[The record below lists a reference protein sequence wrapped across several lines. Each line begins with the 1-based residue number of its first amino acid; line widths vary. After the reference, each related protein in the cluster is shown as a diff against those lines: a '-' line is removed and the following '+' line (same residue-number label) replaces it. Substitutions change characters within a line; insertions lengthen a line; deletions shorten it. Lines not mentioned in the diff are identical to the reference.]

1 MNKKKTLLISTGVL
15 GTLSLGALSIIGNY
29 FYNLALNPR
38 TSKEAIFGSKEEE
51 NSTSGELINEDL
63 NWFLNTS
70 NYSNITIK
78 SFDNLNLNGYKILNN
93 IPNNNWVITVHGY
106 ASKGIAMSS
115 YAKKFY
121 DMGYNILIPDL
132 RSHGKSEGTSIGMG
146 WIDRLD
152 ILKWI
157 DFILKDDKDSKIIL
171 HGVSMGAA
179 TVSMVSGENLPT
191 NVKAIIADCGYT
203 SVWEQ
208 FSHKLKDM
216 YSLHDFPIMNSCSF
230 IARLKA
236 GYSLKEA
243 SSLKQVSKSK
253 TPILFIHG
261 DKDDFV
267 PYEMMDKL
275 YTATPSPKE
284 QLTIKNAGHAEA
296 SKIDPKL
303 YWTTISNFIKIYLD
317 SASQ

>member
-1 MNKKKTLLISTGVL
+1 MNKKKTLLISTGIL
-15 GTLSLGALSIIGNY
+15 GTLSIGALTVIGNY
-29 FYNLALNPR
+29 FYNLALNPK
-38 TSKEAIFGSKEEE
+38 TSKESIFGSKEEE

-63 NWFLNTS
+63 NWLLNYS
-70 NYSNITIK
+70 NYSNVTIK

-93 IPNNNWVITVHGY
+93 SSTDNWVITVHGY
-106 ASKGIAMSS
+106 TSKGIDMSS

-132 RSHGKSEGTSIGMG
+132 RSHGNSEGTYIGMG

-157 DFILKDDKDSKIIL
+157 NFILKDNKEAKIIL

-179 TVSMVSGENLPT
+179 TVSMVSGEALP
-191 NVKAIIADCGYT
+191 NNIKAIIADCGYT

-208 FSHKLKDM
+208 FSHKLKDL
-216 YSLHDFPIMNSCSF
+216 YSLNDFPIMNACSIISKF
-230 IARLKA
+230 KA
-236 GYSLKEA
+236 GYSLNEA

-267 PYEMMDKL
+267 PYKMMADL
-275 YTATPSPKE
+275 YNAANCPKE

-303 YWTTISNFIKIYLD
+303 YWTTITTFIAKYLD
-317 SASQ
+317 SNL

>member
-1 MNKKKTLLISTGVL
+1 M
-15 GTLSLGALSIIGNY
+15 
-29 FYNLALNPR
+29 ALNPK
-38 TSKEAIFGSKEEE
+38 TSKESIFGSKEEE

-63 NWFLNTS
+63 NWLLNYS
-70 NYSNITIK
+70 NYSNVTIK

-93 IPNNNWVITVHGY
+93 SSTDNWVITVHGY
-106 ASKGIAMSS
+106 TSKGIDMSS

-121 DMGYNILIPDL
+121 DMGYNILMPDL
-132 RSHGKSEGTSIGMG
+132 RSHGNSEGTYIGMG

-157 DFILKDDKDSKIIL
+157 NFILKDNKEAKIIL

-179 TVSMVSGENLPT
+179 TVSMVSGEALP
-191 NVKAIIADCGYT
+191 NNIKAIIADCGYT

-208 FSHKLKDM
+208 FSHKLKDL
-216 YSLHDFPIMNSCSF
+216 YSLNDFPIMNACSIISKF
-230 IARLKA
+230 KA
-236 GYSLKEA
+236 GYSLNEA

-267 PYEMMDKL
+267 PYKMMADL
-275 YTATPSPKE
+275 YNAANCPKE

-303 YWTTISNFIKIYLD
+303 YWTTITTFIAKYLD
-317 SASQ
+317 SNL

>member
-1 MNKKKTLLISTGVL
+1 MNKKKTILISTGVL
-15 GTLSLGALSIIGNY
+15 GTLSIGALGIIGNY
-29 FYNLALNPR
+29 FYNLALNPK
-38 TSKEAIFGSKEEE
+38 TSKESIFGSKEEE

-63 NWFLNTS
+63 NWFLNHS
-70 NYSNITIK
+70 KYSNVNIK

-93 IPNNNWVITVHGY
+93 TSNNNWVITVHGY
-106 ASKGIAMSS
+106 TSKGIDMSS
-115 YAKKFY
+115 YAKRFY

-157 DFILKDDKDSKIIL
+157 DFLLKEHKDAKIIL

-179 TVSMVSGENLPT
+179 TVSMVSGENLPS
-191 NVKAIIADCGYT
+191 NIKAIIADCGYT
-203 SVWEQ
+203 SVIEQ

-216 YSLHDFPIMNSCSF
+216 YKLNDFPIMNACSF
-230 IARLKA
+230 IAKLRA
-236 GYSLKEA
+236 GYSLKQA

-267 PYEMMDKL
+267 PYKMMAEL
-275 YTATPSPKE
+275 YDAANCPKE
-284 QLTIKNAGHAEA
+284 QLTIKNAGHAKA

-303 YWTTISNFIKIYLD
+303 YWGTISNFINKYMID
-317 SASQ
+317 IN

>member
-1 MNKKKTLLISTGVL
+1 MNKKKTILISTGVL
-15 GTLSLGALSIIGNY
+15 GTLSIGALGIIGNY
-29 FYNLALNPR
+29 FYNLALNPK
-38 TSKEAIFGSKEEE
+38 TSKESIFGSKEEE

-63 NWFLNTS
+63 NWFLNHS
-70 NYSNITIK
+70 NYSNINIK

-93 IPNNNWVITVHGY
+93 TSNNNWVITVHGY
-106 ASKGIAMSS
+106 TSKGIDMSS
-115 YAKKFY
+115 YAKRFY

-157 DFILKDDKDSKIIL
+157 DFLLKEHKDAKIIL

-179 TVSMVSGENLPT
+179 TVSMVSGENLPS
-191 NVKAIIADCGYT
+191 NIKAIIADCGYT
-203 SVWEQ
+203 SVIEQ

-216 YSLHDFPIMNSCSF
+216 YKLNDFPIMNACSF
-230 IARLKA
+230 IAKLRA
-236 GYSLKEA
+236 GYSLKQA

-267 PYEMMDKL
+267 PYKMMAEL
-275 YTATPSPKE
+275 YDAANCPKE
-284 QLTIKNAGHAEA
+284 QLTIKNAGHAKA

-303 YWTTISNFIKIYLD
+303 YWGTISNFINKYMID
-317 SASQ
+317 IN

>member
-15 GTLSLGALSIIGNY
+15 GTLSLGALSVIGNY
-29 FYNLALNPR
+29 FYNLALNPS
-38 TSKEAIFGSKEEE
+38 TSKESIFGSKEEE

-63 NWFLNTS
+63 NWFLNYS
-70 NYSNITIK
+70 NYSNINIK
-78 SFDNLNLNGYKILNN
+78 SYDNLNLNGYKILNN
-93 IPNNNWVITVHGY
+93 YSNNNWVITVHGY
-106 ASKGIAMSS
+106 TSKGIDMSS

-132 RSHGKSEGTSIGMG
+132 RSHGKSDGNSIGMG

-152 ILKWI
+152 LLKWI
-157 DFILKDDKDSKIIL
+157 HYILKENKDAKIIL

-179 TVSMVSGENLPT
+179 TVSMVSGENLPI
-191 NVKAIIADCGYT
+191 NVKGIIADCGYT

-216 YSLHDFPIMNSCSF
+216 YSLHDFPIMNACSYITKF
-230 IARLKA
+230 KA

-267 PYEMMDKL
+267 PYKMMTDL
-275 YTATPSPKE
+275 YDAAKCPKE

-303 YWTTISNFIKIYLD
+303 YWATINNFINKYL
-317 SASQ
+317 

>member
-15 GTLSLGALSIIGNY
+15 GTLSLGALTIIGNY
-29 FYNLALNPR
+29 FYNLALNPS
-38 TSKEAIFGSKEEE
+38 TSKESIFGSKEEE

-63 NWFLNTS
+63 NWFLNYS
-70 NYSNITIK
+70 NYSNINIK
-78 SFDNLNLNGYKILNN
+78 SYDNLNLNGYKILNN
-93 IPNNNWVITVHGY
+93 YSNNNWVITVHGY
-106 ASKGIAMSS
+106 TSKGIDMSS

-132 RSHGKSEGTSIGMG
+132 RSHGKSDGNSIGMG

-152 ILKWI
+152 LLKWI
-157 DFILKDDKDSKIIL
+157 HYILKENKDAKIIL

-179 TVSMVSGENLPT
+179 TVSMVSGENLPI
-191 NVKAIIADCGYT
+191 NVKGIIADCGYT

-216 YSLHDFPIMNSCSF
+216 YSLHDFPIMNACSYITKF
-230 IARLKA
+230 KA

-267 PYEMMDKL
+267 PYKMMTDL
-275 YTATPSPKE
+275 YDAAKCPKE

-303 YWTTISNFIKIYLD
+303 YWATINNFINKYL
-317 SASQ
+317 